1 MMMAIL
7 LTLSTSIMMT
17 SHPLSMGFTLILQT
31 VVVSMIMNLT
41 MKYSWYSYILVLVM
55 LGGMLV
61 LFMYMASIAS
71 NEIMKFKM
79 KFMMI
84 SISIFFLFWILNSTE
99 IMAYNSESLIMSECG
114 QNMPLTKLFNT
125 KSSSMTIV
133 MATYLL
139 ITMIYVIYITNTF
152 EGPMRKKNYEKTYSE
167 KPPIN

>member
-1 MMMAIL
+1 ML